1 MTIIQCLILC
11 VFVGVLAV
19 LILICGAVIKGI
31 MKITDEREE
40 VERDEWKEL

>member
-1 MTIIQCLILC
+1 MTIIQCSILC

-19 LILICGAVIKGI
+19 LILVCGATLKGV
-31 MKITDEREE
+31 MKITDERDE

>member
-1 MTIIQCLILC
+1 MTIIQCSILC
-11 VFVGVLAV
+11 VFVGVFAV
-19 LILICGAVIKGI
+19 MILVCGATLKGI